1 MAAQPRS
8 GSQSNSDRPVRPEAA
23 EALHYS
29 RETAEFGRVANLS
42 DAVFAIAMTL
52 LVLTLDV
59 PDVAAGPLGEAL
71 LDRLP
76 QLIAF
81 VLGFAL
87 VANIWWEH
95 HKFMARLAMLDRPMI
110 AATLV
115 LLGAVALVPFPTSLI
130 GSAPTDR
137 AAVLPFIGLFIF
149 IGVVLT
155 ILYWRAQWAG
165 AWHRPWPD
173 RLTGWV
179 LGGWAVLVGGLVLA
193 FAVAAFVPLA
203 GLAMAALNGWVVTIV
218 MGRIAPSGYRV
229 WGP

>member
-1 MAAQPRS
+1 MDEEPT
-8 GSQSNSDRPVRPEAA
+8 GVVRYGRDTP
-23 EALHYS
+23 
-29 RETAEFGRVANLS
+29 EFGRVANLS

-59 PDVAAGPLGEAL
+59 PDPAAGPLGEAL
-71 LDRLP
+71 LAQLP

-81 VLGFAL
+81 VLAFTL

-95 HKFMARLAMLDRPMI
+95 HKFVARLATLDRPLI
-110 AATLV
+110 GGTLV

-130 GSAPTDR
+130 GNAPADR

-149 IGVVLT
+149 IGVVLL
-155 ILYWRAQWAG
+155 ILYWRAQLSGSWLK
-165 AWHRPWPD
+165 PWPD

-179 LGGWAVLVGGLVLA
+179 LGGWAALIGGLVLA
-193 FAVAAFVPLA
+193 LLVAVFLPLL
-203 GLAMAALNGWVVTIV
+203 GLVMAALNGWVMTFV
-218 MGRIAPSGYRV
+218 MAWIAPPGYRV

>member
-1 MAAQPRS
+1 MESTSPGTGIKFERDS
-8 GSQSNSDRPVRPEAA
+8 S
-23 EALHYS
+23 
-29 RETAEFGRVANLS
+29 EFGRVANLS

-59 PDVAAGPLGEAL
+59 PDPAAGPLGEAL
-71 LDRLP
+71 LAQLP

-81 VLGFAL
+81 VLAFTL

-95 HKFMARLAMLDRPMI
+95 HKFMARLATLDRPLVG
-110 AATLV
+110 ATLV

-130 GSAPTDR
+130 GNAPTDR

-149 IGVVLT
+149 IGVMVLV
-155 ILYWRAQWAG
+155 LYWQAQRAG
-165 AWHRPWPD
+165 AWQRPWPD
-173 RLTGWV
+173 RLSRWV
-179 LGGWAVLVGGLVLA
+179 LGGWGALIGGLVLA
-193 FAVAAFVPLA
+193 LVVAIFVPLA

-218 MGRIAPSGYRV
+218 MGSVAPPGYRV